1 MRDPE
6 KNLIGDRVEVRLH
19 PGPEGCAEGTLL
31 ERLECGCWR
40 FGPEQS
46 WHNESVV
53 AASQILRFIP
63 TTIER
68 QVGPTIYYTERR
80 GDGTGTGSLHHR
92 EVQALVAVRAG
103 LGRMRL
109 RRVQSP
115 WFCDYYLEPEVDVYG
130 IGHGTLSGLQDN
142 RYIDRP
148 SEEGPLSLTAKGDR
162 ILDEILSLEGV
173 ALPPMV
179 TEAVAA

>member
-1 MRDPE
+1 MRNPQ
-6 KNLIGDRVEVRLH
+6 KNRIGDRVEVRLH
-19 PGPEGCAEGTLL
+19 PGPESCAEGTLL

-40 FGPEQS
+40 LGPEQT
-46 WHNESVV
+46 WRNESIVT
-53 AASQILRFIP
+53 ADQILRVIP

-68 QVGPTIYYTERR
+68 QVGPTTYYSKRR
-80 GDGTGTGSLHHR
+80 KDGSGAGSLHHR

-130 IGHGTLSGLQDN
+130 IGIGTLTGLQTN
-142 RYIDRP
+142 RYIEKP

-173 ALPPMV
+173 SLPPMV
-179 TEAVAA
+179 KEAVAA